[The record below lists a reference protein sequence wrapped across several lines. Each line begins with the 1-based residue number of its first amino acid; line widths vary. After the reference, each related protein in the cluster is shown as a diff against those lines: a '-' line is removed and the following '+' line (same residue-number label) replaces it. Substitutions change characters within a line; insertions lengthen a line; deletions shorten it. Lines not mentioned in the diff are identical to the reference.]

1 MIIGE
6 LLNSSRLA
14 VKDAVASYN
23 TEEIQCLAIAQTEAG
38 ADYLDLNCGVF
49 VDDEPQR
56 LIWLLKTVQEVS
68 QLPPC
73 FDSPSPAALAA
84 ALEAYDGKKPPLIN
98 SISGEKE
105 RLKAILPLVK
115 QSGAGVIALCMDDDG
130 IPQSAEARLA
140 VAQKIM
146 AEAEAEDI
154 APERIFFDPLVQPV
168 ATNQQAGRAVM
179 DTVEGLRKNLPS
191 CKMACGLSN
200 ISFGLP
206 NRKLLN
212 RLFLVQLVSRGM
224 DTFILNP
231 LDKEIMGALI
241 ATRTICGED
250 AYCGKYLKAH
260 RKGMFE

>member
-6 LLNSSRLA
+6 LLNSSRSA
-14 VKDAVASYN
+14 VKEAVAAYN
-23 TEEIQCLAIAQTEAG
+23 KEEIQRLAIEQTEAG

-68 QLPPC
+68 PLPPC
-73 FDSPSPAALAA
+73 FDSPSPAALEA
-84 ALEAYDGKKPPLIN
+84 ALEAYEGKKLPMIN
-98 SISGEKE
+98 SISGEQE

-140 VAQKIM
+140 VAQKILAA
-146 AEAEAEDI
+146 AEAVGI
-154 APERIFFDPLVQPV
+154 APEQIFFDPLVQPV
-168 ATNQQAGRAVM
+168 ATNQQAGRAVL
-179 DTVEGLRKNLPS
+179 DTVEGLHKKIPACR
-191 CKMACGLSN
+191 MACGLSN

-224 DTFILNP
+224 DSFILNP

-250 AYCGKYLKAH
+250 DYCGKYLKAH